1 LPGRDDPNTLCAESQ
16 PSPGNVTRVRK
27 LAALAVL
34 AFALA
39 GCGGNG
45 SAPNNMLTAAQ
56 WRWAANEL
64 CREIGPEIRAV
75 PRPRATG
82 EILPFTAKVIPL
94 WKREEDRLRALAPP
108 TQLATP
114 AEELADA
121 LSEVNVALLEIHIAT
136 QRNDGMRRYYAVQRS
151 DTAARGVK
159 LRSRALGLA
168 ACARQRVP

>member
-1 LPGRDDPNTLCAESQ
+1 MRTPA
-16 PSPGNVTRVRK
+16 
-27 LAALAVL
+27 LAAVLVSALLAS
-34 AFALA
+34 
-39 GCGGNG
+39 GCSGN
-45 SAPNNMLTAAQ
+45 STSVSDTPLTAAQ